1 MKNRRVLFLGID
13 GADPMLMSRFLN
25 EGALPNIQKFID
37 QGTANKDYGMLGVQP
52 TITPPNW
59 ASLATG
65 AYPGTHGITCYWN
78 HESGNPLTQLDVGFN
93 SKLCRAEFIWD
104 SAIKAGGN
112 AIVFNYPTS
121 WPPTNEKIIAVDGTA
136 INPNSHGYCE
146 SEGIYFGDINNADV
160 ESELHEKNN
169 SGLGCVVEDDI
180 ETLDFEFRDY
190 EENQTESFVIADDKR
205 TNATN
210 IKFKID
216 RYNCPIKD
224 KDGELTTVLLLNQG
238 RTRRYGRLV
247 KNADG
252 KYDTMEILKKR
263 SDETPIGTVK
273 VGEYSDWIEDEFTF
287 TNITSK
293 VYYKVKLI
301 DLAEDA
307 SSYTLYRSY
316 ILDASNKKYF
326 YPQTIADELLENVGP
341 MLHMSACGFDD
352 VMLETMAAEYEWIEN
367 SMIYLGKN
375 KPWDVFYM
383 HCHAL
388 DCCNHNYQNLCLPE
402 YTGEKADYYMNIV
415 REYYKITDHL
425 VKRMMETF
433 DDGNTVIVLASDHGG
448 MSKAED
454 CETPLVGD
462 PWSVGGKVME
472 DLGYLSVDRSS
483 GVPVIDWSKTVALGQ
498 RSGYIY
504 INLKGRDPEGIV
516 ELKDYDSLVKKIKND
531 LLDYKD
537 EQGRRPV
544 AFAFDRD
551 EMEVLGLYGS
561 TVGDIYFVFNP
572 EWTRV
577 HGTSLTTHSYK
588 GTSVKAFFAMMGAG
602 VKAHNL
608 IERRVRAVDVVPT
621 VCALTGIP
629 VPKDCEGA
637 VIYQALEQ

>member
-1 MKNRRVLFLGID
+1 MENKKYLFLGID
-13 GADPMLMSRFLN
+13 GADPLLMSRFLD
-25 EGALPNIQKFID
+25 EGILPNIQKFID
-37 QGTANKDYGMLGVQP
+37 KGTANKDYGMLGVQP

-93 SKLCRAEFIWD
+93 SKLCKAEFIWD
-104 SAIKAGGN
+104 SAINAGKD
-112 AIVFNYPTS
+112 AIVFNYPTA
-121 WPPTNEKIIAVDGTA
+121 WPPTNEKIIAVDGTN

-146 SEGIYFGDINNADV
+146 SEAIYLGDVANEEL
-160 ESELHEKNN
+160 ESEFHEKNN

-180 ETLDFEFRDY
+180 QTLDFEFRDY

-205 TNATN
+205 IDART

-216 RYNCPIKD
+216 RFNCPIKD
-224 KDGELTTVLLLNQG
+224 NDDAKDTVLLMNQG

-252 KYDTMEILKKR
+252 IYDTIAISKKR
-263 SDETPIGTVK
+263 GGEVIGTVK
-273 VGEYSDWIEDEFTF
+273 VGEYSEWIADEFTF
-287 TNITSK
+287 SNITAK

-301 DLAEDA
+301 EMAEDG
-307 SSYTLYRSY
+307 SKYTLYRSY
-316 ILDASNKKYF
+316 ILDTSNKKYF
-326 YPQTIADELLENVGP
+326 YPQEIADELLANVGP
-341 MLHMSACGFDD
+341 MLHMSSCGFDD
-352 VMLETMAAEYEWIEN
+352 VMLETMTAEYDWIAD

-375 KPWDVFYM
+375 KPWDVYYM

-388 DCCNHNYQNLCLPE
+388 DCCNHNYQNYILPE
-402 YTGEKADYYMNIV
+402 YSGEKADYYMDII
-415 REYYKITDHL
+415 REYYKITDKL
-425 VKRMMETF
+425 VERMMDAF
-433 DDGNTVIVLASDHGG
+433 DDGNTIIVLASDHGG
-448 MSKAED
+448 MSKDAD
-454 CETPLVGD
+454 CEIPLVGD
-462 PWSVGGKVME
+462 PWSVGGKVLE
-472 DLGYLSVDRSS
+472 DMGYLVVDRS
-483 GVPVIDWSKTVALGQ
+483 GAVPVIDWSKTRAIGQ

-504 INLKGRDPEGIV
+504 INLKGRDPQGIV
-516 ELKDYDSLVKKIKND
+516 EPEDYDALVREITEK

-544 AFAFDRD
+544 AFAFNRD

-572 EWTRV
+572 QWARV
-577 HGTSLTTHSYK
+577 HGTSLTTHKNK
-588 GTSVKAFFAMMGAG
+588 GTSVKAFFAMMGPG

-608 IERRVRAVDVVPT
+608 IDRRIRAVDVVPT
-621 VCALTGIP
+621 VCALTGLP

-637 VIYQALEQ
+637 VIYQALEN

>member
-1 MKNRRVLFLGID
+1 M
-13 GADPMLMSRFLN
+13 
-25 EGALPNIQKFID
+25 
-37 QGTANKDYGMLGVQP
+37 
-52 TITPPNW
+52 
-59 ASLATG
+59 
-65 AYPGTHGITCYWN
+65 
-78 HESGNPLTQLDVGFN
+78 
-93 SKLCRAEFIWD
+93 
-104 SAIKAGGN
+104 
-112 AIVFNYPTS
+112 
-121 WPPTNEKIIAVDGTA
+121 
-136 INPNSHGYCE
+136 
-146 SEGIYFGDINNADV
+146 
-160 ESELHEKNN
+160 
-169 SGLGCVVEDDI
+169 
-180 ETLDFEFRDY
+180 DFEFRDY